1 MIIYYLNKIYNM
13 AKSRRHSHKGK
24 RHSRRR
30 HSRRHYMRGGAT
42 SAATYAAGAVGTVDQ
57 QLQNTFGPN
66 PVASTGNALIVN
78 GQAPFMAGAPT
89 AGQLSLIQSAG
100 RRRKG
105 KKGGFLGPVVS
116 QAVVP
121 FALWGLQ
128 NKYATKRRGRR

>member
-1 MIIYYLNKIYNM
+1 M
-13 AKSRRHSHKGK
+13 AKSHRRSHRGK

-30 HSRRHYMRGGAT
+30 HSRRRHYMSGGAG
-42 SAATYAAGAVGTVDQ
+42 AAETTLMKVGAGNQ
-57 QLQNTFGPN
+57 QFQNTFGPN
-66 PVASTGNALIVN
+66 PVVADHGNALIVN
-78 GQAPFMAGAPT
+78 GQAPVMAGAPN
-89 AGQLSLIQSAG
+89 AGQLALIQSAG

-121 FALWGLQ
+121 FALWGMQ

>member
-13 AKSRRHSHKGK
+13 AKSHKRSHRGK

-42 SAATYAAGAVGTVDQ
+42 SAATYAAGAAGTVDQ
-57 QLQNTFGPN
+57 QLQATFGPN
-66 PVASTGNALIVN
+66 PVFPTGNALIVN
-78 GQAPFMAGAPT
+78 GQAPVMAGAPN
-89 AGQLSLIQSAG
+89 AGQLALIQSAG

>member
-1 MIIYYLNKIYNM
+1 M
-13 AKSRRHSHKGK
+13 AKSRRRSHKGK
-24 RHSRRR
+24 RHSRR
-30 HSRRHYMRGGAT
+30 SRRHYMRGGAG
-42 SAATYAAGAVGTVDQ
+42 AAENALMKAGTVNQ

-78 GQAPFMAGAPT
+78 GQAPFMAGAPN
-89 AGQLSLIQSAG
+89 AGQLALIQSAG

>member
-1 MIIYYLNKIYNM
+1 M
-13 AKSRRHSHKGK
+13 AKSRRRSHKGK
-24 RHSRRR
+24 RHSRR
-30 HSRRHYMRGGAT
+30 SRRHYMRGGAG
-42 SAATYAAGAVGTVDQ
+42 AAETTLMKVGAGNQ
-57 QLQNTFGPN
+57 QFQNTFGPN
-66 PVASTGNALIVN
+66 PVVPDHGNALIVN
-78 GQAPFMAGAPT
+78 GQAPSMAGAPN
-89 AGQLSLIQSAG
+89 AGQLALIQSAG

>member
-1 MIIYYLNKIYNM
+1 M
-13 AKSRRHSHKGK
+13 AKSRRRSHKGK

-30 HSRRHYMRGGAT
+30 HSRRRHYMSGGAG
-42 SAATYAAGAVGTVDQ
+42 AAETTLMKVGTVSQ
-57 QLQNTFGPN
+57 QIGAALGPN
-66 PVASTGNALIVN
+66 PVVADHGNALIVN
-78 GQAPFMAGAPT
+78 GQAPVMTGVPT
-89 AGQLSLIQSAG
+89 GGQLALIQSAG

-121 FALWGLQ
+121 FALWGMQ